1 MATSIGE
8 ITLRATGKLGVNVD
22 QMIDARTA
30 AKAAKNWAEADRIR
44 DQLKAEGI
52 LLEDKPD
59 GTTVWRRA

>member
-1 MATSIGE
+1 MGSVELSSGDE
-8 ITLRATGKLGVNVD
+8 IEMR
-22 QMIDARTA
+22 IDARAA